1 MAHSQVQFVDLWF
14 KMKMT
19 DTEVNVV
26 DVVGL
31 KQFLWLKK
39 TGTEKNVISM
49 RSDAVAADVFFLRE
63 LVLNYSIEIE
73 IRRPT
78 MSWKQN
84 LVKKNFYR
92 RQRSIF
98 HFQVSKNTLTYF
110 FLRTAGL
117 KMLGKDYEGTFRMC
131 SSARW
136 GDSGF
141 ESQTTGLRKVT
152 KMLNQK

>member
-1 MAHSQVQFVDLWF
+1 MAHSQVQFIDLWF

-49 RSDAVAADVFFLRE
+49 RSDAAAADVFFLRE
-63 LVLNYSIEIE
+63 LVLNYSIEIK

-84 LVKKNFYR
+84 LVKNFYR

-117 KMLGKDYEGTFRMC
+117 KMLGKDYKGTFRMC
-131 SSARW
+131 
-136 GDSGF
+136 DSGF
-141 ESQTTGLRKVT
+141 ESQTTRLRKVT
-152 KMLNQK
+152 KMLNQKYLKKIEI

>member
-1 MAHSQVQFVDLWF
+1 
-14 KMKMT
+14 MKMT

-73 IRRPT
+73 IRHPT

-84 LVKKNFYR
+84 LV
-92 RQRSIF
+92 
-98 HFQVSKNTLTYF
+98 
-110 FLRTAGL
+110 
-117 KMLGKDYEGTFRMC
+117 
-131 SSARW
+131 
-136 GDSGF
+136 
-141 ESQTTGLRKVT
+141 
-152 KMLNQK
+152 